1 MKKIIIPHNSL
12 TIAKEEKK
20 AALKVLDSGWLTSS
34 DQVELLEN
42 EMCKFFSIPKGHAI
56 VVSSGSSA
64 LYLALWILKATK
76 KKVGIPVYSCCS
88 LRNAAHLIGAKPIY
102 LDSSYQN
109 PNIDIE
115 AVKKT
120 HLDILIAPSM
130 YGIPVEL
137 NPPMPFKIIED
148 ISQAFGSKINGKKIG
163 LRGEVGICSFA
174 ATKLITTG
182 GQGGLIMS
190 KKKSIIDE
198 LKDFRDFDN
207 RDDKKIR
214 FNFLMTNIQAAIGRE
229 QLKKISIFKKKREEI
244 FKIYLNSGLNMLD
257 TNKGY
262 LDPIRHRAILI
273 NSKPNKVIANLRK
286 FGISSIIPL
295 RNKEL
300 LDNKKR
306 YKNAVRFSKSF
317 IALPIYPYLSK
328 KSVKKI
334 SKICLKIKK

>member
-1 MKKIIIPHNSL
+1 
-12 TIAKEEKK
+12 
-20 AALKVLDSGWLTSS
+20 
-34 DQVELLEN
+34 
-42 EMCKFFSIPKGHAI
+42 
-56 VVSSGSSA
+56 
-64 LYLALWILKATK
+64 
-76 KKVGIPVYSCCS
+76 

-115 AVKKT
+115 TVKKT

-273 NSKPNKVIANLRK
+273 NSKPNKIIANLRK